1 MARESKPARTGLTLA
16 LNMKER
22 SQLMHK
28 NLDTRINADIAC
40 EEDKNSS
47 PAKDESDPLTL
58 EDLLPVFD
66 ITEITK
72 FNQVVCKSFSD

>member
-1 MARESKPARTGLTLA
+1 MLKS
-16 LNMKER
+16 
-22 SQLMHK
+22 
-28 NLDTRINADIAC
+28 LDTLENADIAC
-40 EEDKNSS
+40 EKDNNSG
-47 PAKDESDPLTL
+47 PAKGEPDSLTV